1 MTFGRAVILALAS
14 SLALVGCQTAKQ
26 PDTPSGRAEVEIRAP
41 VASVKAALLSRAMD
55 RRFNVTKDTEYL
67 LQVEKPTE
75 NLAAAVLLG
84 SRYDA
89 TPSERIVFT
98 FAPMGENTRVV
109 ASLMI
114 VTTLVQLLSDLH
126 RSTPEKAWTALRQ
139 PLMRSRLLSKR
150 GDHHRDAQPHGR
162 RVQRRGRT
170 VAPSRKHQPALRAFV
185 SNK

>member
-1 MTFGRAVILALAS
+1 MTFARAVILALAS

-55 RRFNVTKDTEYL
+55 RRFNITKDTEYL

-98 FAPMGENTRVV
+98 FAPIGENTRVV

-114 VTTLVQLLSDLH
+114 VTNPGSAFERLTPINAGEGVDRTQATLD
-126 RSTPEKAWTALRQ
+126 EIKASVEARGPPQGRATSRQASSSLRQ
-139 PLMRSRLLSKR
+139 DCSAITQTSARL
-150 GDHHRDAQPHGR
+150 AC
-162 RVQRRGRT
+162 
-170 VAPSRKHQPALRAFV
+170 LRQQ
-185 SNK
+185 